1 MKDITLIKITQVVDD
16 ETGIWR
22 QGEIE
27 FGIFTRLVEDYL
39 KNYGEK
45 GKKEI
50 IDTLEYLK
58 SKVEECFRRVA

>member
-1 MKDITLIKITQVVDD
+1 MKDITLITITKVVDD

-27 FGIFTRLVEDYL
+27 FGIFTGLLEDYL
-39 KNYGEK
+39 KSYGEK

-58 SKVEECFRRVA
+58 SRVEKCFDGVA